1 MFQRMVCSIM
11 TSITI
16 NIHIMCPTSSTITL
30 LISESSLKG
39 RVLQQSIL
47 LLELDDVGQPIT
59 VLIRCLHEDF
69 VQSLVFQLP

>member
-1 MFQRMVCSIM
+1 MHRLSLCKTTLSYVSENGMACSIM
-11 TSITI
+11 T
-16 NIHIMCPTSSTITL
+16 TITL

-39 RVLQQSIL
+39 HVLQQSML